1 MGSGTMS
8 EDDERRVVTQLCAE
22 FPIFA
27 ESTIRRWVAAESS
40 RYASAR
46 IKSFVPVLVTRS
58 VAATLRELA
67 RAEGTSSDQLTLV
80 EARALAR

>member
-1 MGSGTMS
+1 MS
-8 EDDERRVVTQLCAE
+8 EDDERRVVAQLCAE

-27 ESTIRRWVAAESS
+27 ESTIRRWVAAESN

-46 IKSFVPVLVTRS
+46 IQSYVPVLVTRS

-80 EARALAR
+80 ETRAAVR